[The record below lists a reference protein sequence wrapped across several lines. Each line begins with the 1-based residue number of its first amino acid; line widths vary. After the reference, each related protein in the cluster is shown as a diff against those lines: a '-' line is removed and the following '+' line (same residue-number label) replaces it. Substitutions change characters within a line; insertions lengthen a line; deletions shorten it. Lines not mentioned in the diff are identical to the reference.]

1 MRDDPCP
8 PGGGSPS
15 ARRPARPPDPGLSR
29 ARARLHRGD
38 ERPGN
43 RFFPRSPPPG
53 RTPAGS
59 GSGDRRPSS
68 RPLLR
73 CLPSSGRVRGPGR
86 GMEQDLRGRYSRR
99 QGPALLCTRGAGGGL
114 LARRATASPL
124 RRDSLPPPGAAPGP
138 KRRGRRVGRPRPR
151 AGRSRAPRRARRLA
165 SALSRP
171 ASLGAPG
178 AGASHHGDGS
188 PRADRTSGRHATAAP
203 SRGRDLHLERAP
215 GVAPA
220 ARRPDA
226 RRRDRPRDRVRRAR
240 AGRVWSAK
248 GVVKPVL
255 LLDVVGL
262 TRGMLGAET
271 PHLSALARDGFA
283 AELAPVL
290 PAVTCSAQATM
301 VTGKLPRDHG
311 IVGNGWYFRELNEVW
326 LWRQSGALVQGEKL
340 WDAARRRDPSLRCAN
355 LFWWYNMNTT
365 ADLGVTPRPTYPAD
379 GSKLFGIYTY
389 PHGLRL
395 ELESALGEFPFHTF
409 WGPGAAIDA
418 SQWIGRAAQ
427 HVIEK
432 HRPTVTLVYLP
443 HLDYD
448 FQRYGASDPR
458 ARAEVTKIDRVA
470 GELIAKAR
478 ARGAAVLVVSEY
490 GITDARHPLHP
501 NRVLREAGLLSALE
515 TPLGWELLDFG
526 ELRAFAVA
534 DHQIAHVY
542 VKRRQDRDRVADIL
556 RSMNGVERVLDDA
569 GKAEFGLDHERAG
582 DLVAVAERDAWF
594 TYYYW
599 LDDARAPDFAR
610 TVDIH
615 RKPGYDP
622 VELFLGAPKA
632 KVAARLLKKKL
643 GFRY

>member
-1 MRDDPCP
+1 MRRP
-8 PGGGSPS
+8 PGHRARKNVRRPSPTCGGSPS

-38 ERPGN
+38 ERPGD

-53 RTPAGS
+53 CAPAGS

-73 CLPSSGRVRGPGR
+73 RLPSSGRVRGPGR
-86 GMEQDLRGRYSRR
+86 GLEQDLRGRYSRR
-99 QGPALLCTRGAGGGL
+99 QGPALLCARGAGGGF
-114 LARRATASPL
+114 LARGATASPL

-151 AGRSRAPRRARRLA
+151 AGRSRALRRACRLA
-165 SALSRP
+165 CALSRP
-171 ASLGAPG
+171 AALGAPR
-178 AGASHHGDGS
+178 AGAPHHVEGS
-188 PRADRTSGRHATAAP
+188 PPADLASGRHATAA
-203 SRGRDLHLERAP
+203 SFRGRDLHLECAP
-215 GVAPA
+215 GVHPA
-220 ARRPDA
+220 ARRRDA

-240 AGRVWSAK
+240 AGRVWRAK

-271 PHLSALARDGFA
+271 PNLSALAGDGFA

-301 VTGKLPRDHG
+301 VTGKLPRNHG

-326 LWRQSGALVQGEKL
+326 LWRQSGALIQGEKL
-340 WDAARRRDPSLRCAN
+340 WDEARRRDPSLRCAN

-389 PHGLRL
+389 PHGLR
-395 ELESALGEFPFHTF
+395 P
-409 WGPGAAIDA
+409 
-418 SQWIGRAAQ
+418 
-427 HVIEK
+427 
-432 HRPTVTLVYLP
+432 
-443 HLDYD
+443 
-448 FQRYGASDPR
+448 
-458 ARAEVTKIDRVA
+458 
-470 GELIAKAR
+470 
-478 ARGAAVLVVSEY
+478 
-490 GITDARHPLHP
+490 
-501 NRVLREAGLLSALE
+501 ALE

-526 ELRAFAVA
+526 ESRAFAVA

-542 VKRRQDRDRVADIL
+542 VKRREDRERVTEIL

-622 VELFLGAPKA
+622 AELFFDPARPLVKLRAAWALARKALGLRYLMDVISLDPTIVRGTHGRLPDRAEEGP
-632 KVAARLLKKKL
+632 VAICSEARFSREKMAMTDVLSLALDLLD
-643 GFRY
+643 R

>member
-1 MRDDPCP
+1 
-8 PGGGSPS
+8 
-15 ARRPARPPDPGLSR
+15 
-29 ARARLHRGD
+29 
-38 ERPGN
+38 
-43 RFFPRSPPPG
+43 
-53 RTPAGS
+53 
-59 GSGDRRPSS
+59 
-68 RPLLR
+68 
-73 CLPSSGRVRGPGR
+73 
-86 GMEQDLRGRYSRR
+86 
-99 QGPALLCTRGAGGGL
+99 
-114 LARRATASPL
+114 
-124 RRDSLPPPGAAPGP
+124 
-138 KRRGRRVGRPRPR
+138 
-151 AGRSRAPRRARRLA
+151 
-165 SALSRP
+165 
-171 ASLGAPG
+171 
-178 AGASHHGDGS
+178 
-188 PRADRTSGRHATAAP
+188 
-203 SRGRDLHLERAP
+203 
-215 GVAPA
+215 
-220 ARRPDA
+220 
-226 RRRDRPRDRVRRAR
+226 
-240 AGRVWSAK
+240 
-248 GVVKPVL
+248 VKPVL

-271 PHLSALARDGFA
+271 PNLSSLAGDGFA
-283 AELAPVL
+283 AELVPVL

-326 LWRQSGALVQGEKL
+326 LWRQSGALIRGEKL
-340 WDAARRRDPSLRCAN
+340 WDEARRRDPSLRCAN

-395 ELESALGEFPFHTF
+395 ELESALGAFPFHTF

-418 SQWIGRAAQ
+418 SAWIARAAL

-432 HRPTVTLVYLP
+432 HRPTLALVYLP

-458 ARAEVTKIDRVA
+458 SRAEVTKIDRVA
-470 GELIAKAR
+470 GELIAQTR

-490 GITDARHPLHP
+490 GITDAGRPLYP

-526 ELRAFAVA
+526 ESRAFAVA

-542 VKRRQDRDRVADIL
+542 VKRREDHHRVAEIL
-556 RSMNGVERVLDDA
+556 RSMNGVERVLDDT

-599 LDDARAPDFAR
+599 LDDVRAPDFAR

-622 VELFLGAPKA
+622 AELFFDPARPLVKLRAAWALARKA
-632 KVAARLLKKKL
+632 L
-643 GFRY
+643 GFRYLMDVISLDPTIVRGTHGRLPDRAEEGPVAICSEARFSREKMAMTDVFSLALDLLDR

>member
-1 MRDDPCP
+1 M
-8 PGGGSPS
+8 
-15 ARRPARPPDPGLSR
+15 
-29 ARARLHRGD
+29 
-38 ERPGN
+38 
-43 RFFPRSPPPG
+43 
-53 RTPAGS
+53 
-59 GSGDRRPSS
+59 
-68 RPLLR
+68 
-73 CLPSSGRVRGPGR
+73 
-86 GMEQDLRGRYSRR
+86 
-99 QGPALLCTRGAGGGL
+99 
-114 LARRATASPL
+114 
-124 RRDSLPPPGAAPGP
+124 
-138 KRRGRRVGRPRPR
+138 
-151 AGRSRAPRRARRLA
+151 
-165 SALSRP
+165 
-171 ASLGAPG
+171 
-178 AGASHHGDGS
+178 
-188 PRADRTSGRHATAAP
+188 
-203 SRGRDLHLERAP
+203 
-215 GVAPA
+215 
-220 ARRPDA
+220 
-226 RRRDRPRDRVRRAR
+226 
-240 AGRVWSAK
+240 
-248 GVVKPVL
+248 KPVL

-271 PHLSALARDGFA
+271 PNLSALARDGFA

-395 ELESALGEFPFHTF
+395 ELESALGAFPFHTF
-409 WGPGAAIDA
+409 WGPEAAINA
-418 SQWIGRAAQ
+418 SEWIGPAAL
-427 HVIEK
+427 HVIER
-432 HRPTVTLVYLP
+432 HRPTLTLVYLP

-448 FQRYGASDPR
+448 FQRYGTSDPR
-458 ARAEVTKIDRVA
+458 ARAEVTRIDRVA
-470 GELIAKAR
+470 GELIAKVR

-490 GITDARHPLHP
+490 GITDARRPLHP

-526 ELRAFAVA
+526 ESRAFAVA

-542 VKRRQDRDRVADIL
+542 VKRREDRARVAEIL
-556 RSMNGVERVLDDA
+556 GSMNGVERVLGDA

-622 VELFLGAPKA
+622 AELFFDPARPLVKLRAA
-632 KVAARLLKKKL
+632 WALARKVL
-643 GFRY
+643 GFRYLMDVISLDPAIVRGTHGRLPERAEEGPVAICSEARFAREKMAMTDVFSLTLDLLDR